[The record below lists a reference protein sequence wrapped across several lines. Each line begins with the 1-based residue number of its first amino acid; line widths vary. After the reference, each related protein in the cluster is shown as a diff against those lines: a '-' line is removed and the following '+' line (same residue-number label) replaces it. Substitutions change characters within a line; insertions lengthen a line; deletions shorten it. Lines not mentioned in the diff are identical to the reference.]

1 MPKVSAIV
9 PVFNEEKTIGKVVET
24 LLRSPVVNEVI
35 CVYDH
40 SSDNSLDV
48 LKSFEERIKLVVNKE
63 RKGKGF
69 ALAEGV
75 RVVKGEIVAFFD
87 ADLITLTEKHVS
99 DLITPL
105 IEGQAKATLGNKGK
119 DRPRELLKDLKL
131 SVAGDSLTYQIGH
144 LFPYLI
150 STSLTGERAFFR
162 KDLLPHLDKMK
173 ETRFGVEV
181 FFNNQFKD
189 VTEVKMPGLCGIL
202 KFEKFSFHEAIQR
215 YIEEA
220 VEVAQEMG
228 RQEKVRLQDL
238 RILGAIGRAR
248 YRFSPGRLR
257 GFDRLQG
264 RVAKIQNERVR
275 RFLSGYIE
283 DVARLASRL
292 KNSF

>member
-1 MPKVSAIV
+1 MTKVSAIV

-24 LLRSPVVNEVI
+24 LLQSPVVDEVI

-40 SSDNSLDV
+40 SSDNSLDA
-48 LKSFEERIKLVVNKE
+48 LKSFEKRIKLIVNRE
-63 RKGKGF
+63 RRGKGF

-75 RVVKGEIVAFFD
+75 RVAKGEIVAFFD

-99 DLITPL
+99 DLVTPL
-105 IEGQAKATLGNKGK
+105 IKGQAKAALGNKGK
-119 DRPRELLKDLKL
+119 DSPREYLKDLKL
-131 SVAGDSLTYQIGH
+131 SVAGESLTYQIGY

-162 KDLLPHLDKMK
+162 KDLLPHLDKMR
-173 ETRFGVEV
+173 ETKFGVEV

-189 VTEVKMPGLCGIL
+189 VTEVKMLGLCGIL
-202 KFEKFSFHEAIQR
+202 KFEKFAFHEAIQR

-228 RQEKVRLQDL
+228 RQEKVKLQDL
-238 RILGAIGRAR
+238 KILRAIGRAR
-248 YRFSPGRLR
+248 YRFVPGRLR

-283 DVARLASRL
+283 DVAKLASRL
-292 KNSF
+292 RDSF